1 MMSPAACLRSR
12 LLPCLAS
19 AAGVCSAPFMP
30 CFRAHISLGWMM
42 EESAYRFV
50 LVPSDSRSFRCLCT
64 DPTWASANLGV
75 YLCLNCS
82 GVHRSLGTHITQVRS
97 ITMDAW
103 FPDQI
108 EVGPYRDTR
117 MRDTPRN
124 LPSHHA
130 GTIPH
135 SIPPDATHRSSALR
149 RSALAPLQT
158 MKTVGNAR
166 ARAIWEGNLPAGFQV
181 PDENASR
188 AVMDVWIA
196 DKYKNKKYFK
206 AVRPT
211 DVQPIPIPRQFS
223 QKVRRE

>member
-1 MMSPAACLRSR
+1 M
-12 LLPCLAS
+12 
-19 AAGVCSAPFMP
+19 
-30 CFRAHISLGWMM
+30 
-42 EESAYRFV
+42 
-50 LVPSDSRSFRCLCT
+50 
-64 DPTWASANLGV
+64 

-108 EVGPYRDTR
+108 EVGPHAPRYASQTFPAASRDA
-117 MRDTPRN
+117 PC
-124 LPSHHA
+124 A
-130 GTIPH
+130 EV
-135 SIPPDATHRSSALR
+135 SALTPGV
-149 RSALAPLQT
+149 LPPLQT

-206 AVRPT
+206 AVRPS
-211 DVQPIPIPRQFS
+211 DVQPIPTPRQFS
-223 QKVRRE
+223 QKVRNH